1 MLDIIL
7 SSGLIPVGLI
17 SLALYIV
24 ALVGAEKSSKKVG
37 WPTYLM
43 LSAVSLVVIWA
54 ILLKVGIR
62 IM

>member
-1 MLDIIL
+1 MVDIIL

-17 SLALYIV
+17 SLALCFI
-24 ALVGAEKSSKKVG
+24 ALVGAEKSSKKAA

-43 LSAVSLVVIWA
+43 LSAVSLVVVWA
-54 ILLKVGIR
+54 VLLKVGIR

>member
-1 MLDIIL
+1 MLDIIG

-17 SLALYIV
+17 SLALCIV
-24 ALVGAEKSSKKVG
+24 AFIGAEKSSKKAS
-37 WPTYLM
+37 WPTYLI
-43 LSAVSLVVIWA
+43 LSAISLVVVWA

>member
-1 MLDIIL
+1 MVDIIL

-17 SLALYIV
+17 SLALCIV
-24 ALVGAEKSSKKVG
+24 AFVGAKKTSKKAP

-43 LSAVSLVVIWA
+43 LGAVALVVVWA

>member
-1 MLDIIL
+1 MADIIL

-17 SLALYIV
+17 SLALCIV
-24 ALVGAEKSSKKVG
+24 ALVGAEKSSKKAA

-43 LSAVSLVVIWA
+43 LSAVSLVVVWA
-54 ILLKVGIR
+54 IFLKVGIR

>member
-1 MLDIIL
+1 MVDIIL

-17 SLALYIV
+17 SLALCFI
-24 ALVGAEKSSKKVG
+24 AFVGAKKTNKKTS

-43 LSAVSLVVIWA
+43 LSAVSLVVVWA

>member
-17 SLALYIV
+17 SLALCFI
-24 ALVGAEKSSKKVG
+24 AIIGAEKSSKKTA
-37 WPTYLM
+37 WPTYLI
-43 LSAVSLVVIWA
+43 LSAVSLIVVWA

-62 IM
+62 IL

>member
-17 SLALYIV
+17 SLALCFI
-24 ALVGAEKSSKKVG
+24 AIIGAEKTNKKAS
-37 WPTYLM
+37 WPTYLL
-43 LSAVSLVVIWA
+43 LSAVSLVVVWA
-54 ILLKVGIR
+54 IFLKVGIR

>member
-17 SLALYIV
+17 SLALCFV
-24 ALVGAEKSSKKVG
+24 AFIGAEKTNKKAA

-43 LSAVSLVVIWA
+43 LCAVSLIVVWA

>member
-1 MLDIIL
+1 MVDIIL

-17 SLALYIV
+17 SLAMCFV
-24 ALVGAEKSSKKVG
+24 AFIGAEKMNKKAS

-43 LSAVSLVVIWA
+43 LSALSLIVVWA